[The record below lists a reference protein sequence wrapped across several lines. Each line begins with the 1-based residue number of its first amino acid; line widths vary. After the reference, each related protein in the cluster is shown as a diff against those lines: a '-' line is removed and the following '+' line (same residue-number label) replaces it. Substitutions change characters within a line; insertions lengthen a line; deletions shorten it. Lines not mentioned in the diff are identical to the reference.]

1 MATEEEWACL
11 RKRRYHSRKKARDAA
26 RHAQA
31 QTGRVHAYRCPFGRP
46 AHWHVGHDWRE
57 RDSTRALSSTP

>member
-11 RKRRYHSRKKARDAA
+11 RKRRYHSRKKARDVA
-26 RHAQA
+26 RHSQSH
-31 QTGRVHAYRCPFGRP
+31 TGRVRAYRCPFGKP

-57 RDSTRALSSTP
+57 ASTRRVDSST